1 MPIRHNFGV
10 GRVDAEWIKS
20 PTARRIFVLWADP
33 RPAWLWSQDGTVLLW
48 RNAAARYFNSKI
60 KKNGLKVGA
69 EPIPIRGQVA
79 RLIRLGTPGRSS
91 LARVQFL
98 AGEKPVAETCSCT
111 PLTLPGGE
119 MALLLAALDPL
130 PADVLEAAGP
140 LADDGTVR
148 RLLPDHAEYLVATGN
163 RIIRGSDQ
171 AIAAHAAEIESHG
184 LPGESDSIVRLKADT
199 ADTEL
204 VVYLD
209 AAASSQTIG
218 EVRSEEGVSSDEQP
232 QGAGDDLASLP
243 EPMLPLGIEPITPTE
258 AISAPPSEDW
268 VEPLPAPAQDRALS
282 SLFDRLAEDAGL
294 YSTLTA
300 ADEVFVVPPATVDGE
315 TGRPDGTPAP
325 TEAAA
330 PPLDSDMLGAVI
342 DYADDPEAP
351 LATPPIEP
359 SPSLWMITG
368 RGFRALDPRPD
379 SADGPLQEL
388 TDAAPTAAPA
398 DVPAVPPAEPL
409 PATVVP
415 DAVSS
420 IDAAPDA
427 EAAERVS
434 RYNFEELGRILADRV
449 SGDAATKVEPE
460 PPIAPRPPVAAP
472 AGVINLN
479 AETLVL
485 NRLPLAI
492 LVFRDQQVL
501 FANRALTD
509 LLGHESVESLRTAG
523 IASIFPGDEGS
534 NAGPVNRLIRR
545 DGSGLPVTARLQ
557 SVSWQ
562 GRAALM
568 LSASPSDPIRGHEGA
583 VRAFAEIAAEA
594 REEGF
599 LIADRAGI
607 ITQLSGHG
615 SVLLGRPSTDIVGKP
630 LAILVGR
637 GDMEPLRQFLEKPAR
652 FAETARPSLVA
663 ISEDGNTDIAL
674 FAEGQAGV
682 ITGYFAFLRKRTP
695 ALTAPPTD
703 DELEPG
709 MLGRLSRGIRRPLNT
724 IIGFAD
730 LIRSAAF
737 GTLENERYVE
747 YARDIRTAGLEIAV
761 LVDELDDFSRLRD
774 GRYAPRP
781 SEVELGPLLESCLVR
796 VREQAAAARVL
807 VRSGIAEQLPRVR
820 ADRASLGQALL
831 NLLASAIDQTPVGG
845 SVIVSAQ
852 ADEDGNVAVHIRDGA
867 EGKVDFGERFVVFR
881 DGVDKDGEPLGPV
894 RSSVGLALTRSLLAV
909 NACSLSVDPT
919 AGTGTLFSLTVP
931 AQLVVKGDA
940 TA

>member
-1 MPIRHNFGV
+1 VPIRHNFGV

-20 PTARRIFVLWADP
+20 PTARRIFVHWADP
-33 RPAWLWSQDGTVLLW
+33 RPAWLWSQDGTTLLW

-60 KKNGLKVGA
+60 KKNGLKIGA
-69 EPIPIRGQVA
+69 EPVPIRGQVA
-79 RLIRLGTPGRSS
+79 RLIRLGTTGRSS
-91 LARVQFL
+91 LARAQFL
-98 AGEKPVAETCSCT
+98 AGDRPLAETCSCT
-111 PLTLPGGE
+111 PLSLPDGQV
-119 MALLLAALDPL
+119 ALLMASLDPL
-130 PADVLEAAGP
+130 AAEVLDAAGP
-140 LADDGTVR
+140 LTDDSTVR
-148 RLLPDHAEYLVATGN
+148 RLLPDRAEYLVASGN
-163 RIIRGSDQ
+163 RPIRGSERGLS
-171 AIAAHAAEIESHG
+171 AHAADVEANG
-184 LPGESDSIVRLKADT
+184 LPDESETVVRLRADA
-199 ADTEL
+199 ADATL
-204 VVYLD
+204 IVYLD
-209 AAASSQTIG
+209 NAPSSQTIG
-218 EVRSEEGVSSDEQP
+218 EVRAEEGVSSDERP
-232 QGAGDDLASLP
+232 QEAAEDLASTP
-243 EPMLPLGIEPITPTE
+243 EPMLPFGIAPIVQADTEPPAASEEWVE
-258 AISAPPSEDW
+258 AIP
-268 VEPLPAPAQDRALS
+268 PAQDRTLS
-282 SLFDRLAEDAGL
+282 SLFDRLAEDATL
-294 YSTLTA
+294 YSTLTV
-300 ADEVFVVPPATVDGE
+300 ADDVFVAPTADVEPTPSAPDAAPHTPGE
-315 TGRPDGTPAP
+315 TETPA
-325 TEAAA
+325 
-330 PPLDSDMLGAVI
+330 LDSDMVGAVI
-342 DYADDPEAP
+342 DYADDPETP
-351 LATPPIEP
+351 LATPPVES

-368 RGFRALDPRPD
+368 RGFRALDPRPNVI
-379 SADGPLQEL
+379 
-388 TDAAPTAAPA
+388 DAAPAESPDDGEPTAIAGAPAAPSETE
-398 DVPAVPPAEPL
+398 PPQASILE
-409 PATVVP
+409 V
-415 DAVSS
+415 VSS
-420 IDAAPDA
+420 VDAAPDA
-427 EAAERVS
+427 ETAERVS
-434 RYNFEELGRILADRV
+434 RYNFEELGRILTDRV
-449 SGDAATKVEPE
+449 SGETATKVEPE
-460 PPIAPRPPVAAP
+460 PPIAPRPAAAPP

-509 LLGHESVESLRTAG
+509 LLGHESVEGLRKAG

-545 DGSGLPVTARLQ
+545 DGTPLPVTARLQ

-568 LSASPSDPIRGHEGA
+568 LSASPADPIRGHEGA

-599 LIADRAGI
+599 LVADRAGV

-663 ISEDGNTDIAL
+663 TSDDGNTDIAL

-682 ITGYFAFLRKRTP
+682 VTGYFAFLRKRAP
-695 ALTAPPTD
+695 AATAPATD

-709 MLGRLSRGIRRPLNT
+709 LLGRLSRGIRRPLNT

-737 GTLENERYVE
+737 GAHESERYVE

-761 LVDELDDFSRLRD
+761 LVDELDDFTRLRD

-781 SEVELGPLLESCLVR
+781 ADVELGPLLESCVAR

-807 VRSGIAEQLPRVR
+807 VRSGIAEHLPRVR

-845 SVIVSAQ
+845 SVILSAQ
-852 ADEDGNVAVHIRDGA
+852 TDEDGNVAVHIRDGA
-867 EGKVDFGERFVVFR
+867 EGNVDFGERFVVFR